1 MRIIDKTI
9 IELEWPDIVQAIKA
23 YIQKQFP
30 SVSGEEV
37 LVISQDG
44 QCPELIVEYVRP
56 RTHTKDV
63 ASGAGR

>member
-1 MRIIDKTI
+1 MKVIDKTI

-30 SVSGEEV
+30 SMPVEEA

-44 QCPELIVEYVRP
+44 RCPQLIVEYVRP
-56 RTHTKDV
+56 DTKDV
-63 ASGAGR
+63 ASGERQ